1 MRVSG
6 ALNLDP
12 GLIGWDRHNPSNS
25 LQGVPIIDRSIR
37 LLGCASVL
45 VSDPNRF
52 IGGGFSSVSRTAST
66 SSTAF
71 TTPGGGLF
79 FGPSHYCAFRSLRS
93 LSCCQRSTFSSP
105 FLVHCFSNLLIGYC
119 GLAA

>member
-45 VSDPNRF
+45 VSLIPIVSLAAAFRLSREPPRVEHRIHDARRWPVFWAFALLRISVAAIAFLLPAVNF
-52 IGGGFSSVSRTAST
+52 FFTIFSS
-66 SSTAF
+66 
-71 TTPGGGLF
+71 
-79 FGPSHYCAFRSLRS
+79 
-93 LSCCQRSTFSSP
+93 
-105 FLVHCFSNLLIGYC
+105 
-119 GLAA
+119 